1 MGPEAGG
8 LSSGRPVCCCSPWFA
23 EGGLA
28 VPAPLS
34 PASASKGT
42 SPRPRLLPYHHGIRR
57 PCTPLGGSRTG
68 CPWHCLPSFKCHIRP
83 LVQLLMPVPWFRS
96 SLSLV
101 CVISLLV
108 SLYIYVFLRTRSSCN
123 QGDLEPTYWPSC
135 YKALCVGLCLCVLSS
150 WHPQQHLSPP
160 QMLMLTVNHRDSES
174 QSSSAGRGGPPVS
187 FTERLQGPG
196 QRLMSGWRLGE

>member
-108 SLYIYVFLRTRSSCN
+108 SLYIYVFLQTRSSCN

-135 YKALCVGLCLCVLSS
+135 YKALCLCGSVWDCVCVSSPPGTLSS
-150 WHPQQHLSPP
+150 TFPRPRCSCSLLTTGTVSLSRARQGEVAPQFRSPS
-160 QMLMLTVNHRDSES
+160 VCS
-174 QSSSAGRGGPPVS
+174 
-187 FTERLQGPG
+187 
-196 QRLMSGWRLGE
+196 